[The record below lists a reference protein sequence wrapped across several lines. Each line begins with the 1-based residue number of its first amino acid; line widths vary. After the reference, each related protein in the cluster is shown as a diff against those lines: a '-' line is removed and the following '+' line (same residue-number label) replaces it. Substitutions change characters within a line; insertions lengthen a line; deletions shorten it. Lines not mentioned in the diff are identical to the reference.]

1 MTAAPA
7 PYRSRCDQ
15 MGVCQLHR
23 ACGSHRACA
32 AQAEHTR
39 NEADDVSP
47 TPPEA
52 CLAACGVAA
61 VLLVVL
67 ALFVVATVG
76 GSVVLHTFDAQIRQ
90 ALAHAWE
97 HLASLVWAVLHITS

>member
-67 ALFVVATVG
+67 PLFVVSSERV
-76 GSVVLHTFDAQIRQ
+76 SLVLHTLEAESR
-90 ALAHAWE
+90 LG
-97 HLASLVWAVLHITS
+97 L